1 MFRPISE
8 PIMSLPP
15 PSPFCPHAQHSLSGA
30 AAPFP
35 LRGAHAPPSVA
46 GTPRRLLA
54 VAFAAAA
61 LVAGCGRA
69 PQGGFHGFPPAA
81 VTTQVLQPRTV
92 PVIYEY
98 VGQTAG
104 SKEVEVRARVT
115 GILEKRLFTEGGWVK
130 SGQPLFLIDP
140 KPLQAQ
146 SAALE
151 AEVSRA
157 RAQLAQSEREL
168 ARLKPLAERRAVG
181 QKEADDAQSN
191 VELARAAMKA
201 AEARAAEV
209 NLSLGY
215 TRVTAPITGL
225 SSRAN
230 KSEGSLVTAND
241 TLLTLIW
248 QVDPIWV
255 PFNVSEND
263 RLMLERAVAAGKLT
277 LPKDSAYDVTIKLSD
292 GSAFPRK
299 GRINFSDTR
308 VNPTTGTYEMRA
320 EIANA
325 DGALKPGQFVRVALK
340 GAVRNNA
347 IVVPQVAVQD
357 GAQGKFVYVT
367 GKDKDGKDIA
377 VVRNITLG
385 DWVEIDGVN
394 LWIVESGLAAG
405 DTVIV
410 DGIAKLQ
417 PGGLIALAGAPGAP
431 GGAASGAPAGA
442 SPAGGAKGAAKD
454 APPPAKEGAKDGAKS
469 APPPK
474 S

>member
-1 MFRPISE
+1 VEFTM
-8 PIMSLPP
+8 
-15 PSPFCPHAQHSLSGA
+15 PFTLHSARRIATLA
-30 AAPFP
+30 A
-35 LRGAHAPPSVA
+35 SITV
-46 GTPRRLLA
+46 
-54 VAFAAAA
+54 VV
-61 LVAGCGRA
+61 LVAACGQSQ
-69 PQGGFHGFPPAA
+69 QGGFHGFPPAA
-81 VTTQVLQPRTV
+81 VTTLVIQPKTL
-92 PVIYEY
+92 PVSYEY

-130 SGQPLFLIDP
+130 TGQTLFVIDP
-140 KPLQAQ
+140 KPLEAQA
-146 SAALE
+146 AA
-151 AEVSRA
+151 AQADVARA
-157 RAQLAQSEREL
+157 RAQVAQADREV

-181 QKEADDAQSN
+181 QKEADDAISN
-191 VELARAAMKA
+191 AELARASLTAV
-201 AEARAAEV
+201 EARLAEV
-209 NLSLGY
+209 KLSLGY
-215 TRVTAPITGL
+215 TRVVAPITGL

-241 TLLTLIW
+241 TLLTLLW

-263 RLMLERAVAAGKLT
+263 QLALNRAVAAGKLM
-277 LPKDSAYDVTIKLSD
+277 LPKDNAYDVTIKLSD

-320 EIANA
+320 ELANA
-325 DGALKPGQFVRVALK
+325 DGALKPGQFVRVQLQ
-340 GAVRNNA
+340 GAVRTNA
-347 IVVPQVAVQD
+347 IAVPQIAVQD

-377 VVRNITLG
+377 VVRPIVLG
-385 DWVEIDGVN
+385 DWVELDGAN
-394 LWIVESGLAAG
+394 LWVVESGIKAG

-417 PGGLIALAGAPGAP
+417 PGGAIALGGAGPGGPAGAAP
-431 GGAASGAPAGA
+431 AGGGAPA
-442 SPAGGAKGAAKD
+442 KGA
-454 APPPAKEGAKDGAKS
+454 PPANDGAKA
-469 APPPK
+469 APAAK

>member
-1 MFRPISE
+1 VPV
-8 PIMSLPP
+8 
-15 PSPFCPHAQHSLSGA
+15 A
-30 AAPFP
+30 AA
-35 LRGAHAPPSVA
+35 
-46 GTPRRLLA
+46 LA
-54 VAFAAAA
+54 VALLLAA
-61 LVAGCGRA
+61 CGQSQ
-69 PQGGFHGFPPAA
+69 PGGFHGFPPAA
-81 VTTQVLQPRTV
+81 VTTMVLQPRTL
-92 PVIYEY
+92 PATYEY

-130 SGQPLFLIDP
+130 AGQSLFIIDP

-146 SAALE
+146 AAAAE
-151 AEVSRA
+151 AEVARV
-157 RAQLAQSEREL
+157 RAQVAQAEREL
-168 ARLKPLAERRAVG
+168 ARLKPLAEKRAVG
-181 QKEADDAQSN
+181 QKEADDAASN
-191 VELARAAMKA
+191 LDLARAALKA
-201 AEARAAEV
+201 AEARLAEV

-248 QVDPIWV
+248 QVDPVWV

-263 RLMLERAVAAGKLT
+263 RLALERAVAAGKLT
-277 LPKDSAYDVTIKLSD
+277 LPKDNAYDVTIKLSD
-292 GSAFPRK
+292 GSQFPRK
-299 GRINFSDTR
+299 GKINFSDTR
-308 VNPTTGTYEMRA
+308 VNPSTGTYEMRA

-347 IVVPQVAVQD
+347 IAVPQVAVQD

-367 GKDKDGKDIA
+367 GKDKDGKDIG
-377 VVRNITLG
+377 VVRPVTLG
-385 DWVEIDGVN
+385 DWVEVDGVN
-394 LWIVESGLAAG
+394 LWVVESGLAAG

-417 PGGLIALAGAPGAP
+417 PGGPIALGGGPPGAPGAP
-431 GGAASGAPAGA
+431 
-442 SPAGGAKGAAKD
+442 AKD
-454 APPPAKEGAKDGAKS
+454 AAGKDGAKGGQKDGAKGGAGDSAKS
-469 APPPK
+469 APAPK
-474 S
+474 T